1 MTTEDEC
8 IGRTVKAV
16 IWGKERTGTVTA
28 VALSHRDNRGRF
40 SKKPHVVISVQLDSN
55 QCDIPP
61 AFQYGPATVALH
73 ADVDDWEYI

>member
-28 VALSHRDNRGRF
+28 VALSHRNRRGRF
-40 SKKPHVVISVQLDSN
+40 SKEPHVIISVRLDTD
-55 QCDIPP
+55 QRDIPP
-61 AFQYGPATVALH
+61 AFQYGPVTVALR